1 MDYLKLL
8 DQVQQYIS
16 LNYATELEA
25 EFGSGTAENS
35 RLPEY
40 IRRYLLEHPVEGE
53 DAEALAVRIY
63 NDMARYGWLTPYL
76 DRHDIEEININGW
89 DCAKV
94 IYRSGKK
101 ETVYNGFPSPGHGI
115 AILRR
120 LLRESGG
127 SMDESHPQG
136 NAWLRGNIRVITNQQ
151 PVIRDTEG
159 VTASIRF
166 VEPAII
172 ILSPYRSAVRRNPSS
187 SSLAV
192 RCIT

>member
-40 IRRYLLEHPVEGE
+40 IRRYLLEHPVPSG
-53 DAEALAVRIY
+53 DTEALAVRIY
-63 NDMARYGWLTPYL
+63 NDMARL
-76 DRHDIEEININGW
+76 
-89 DCAKV
+89 V
-94 IYRSGKK
+94 
-101 ETVYNGFPSPGHGI
+101 FP
-115 AILRR
+115 
-120 LLRESGG
+120 
-127 SMDESHPQG
+127 D
-136 NAWLRGNIRVITNQQ
+136 
-151 PVIRDTEG
+151 PV
-159 VTASIRF
+159 S
-166 VEPAII
+166 PAII